1 MGHLRK
7 KQYRDMLKTIVLL
20 ALPTMFEHLLS
31 TLMQYVDTAMVG
43 RLGADATAA
52 VSTTTTI
59 TWLVNSI
66 SGAVGV
72 AILTM
77 IATGIGAG
85 RNEYVK
91 KTAAQAVLLSVTVGG
106 IITAACII
114 LSPYIPGMMGID
126 ESVRALS
133 SEYFMIISVPMV
145 LRSFS
150 IVLGSAIRATHDT
163 RMPMIINLTA
173 NGLNVVLNYLL
184 IYTAG
189 LGVRGA
195 AIATAISTALSG
207 IWMLMLFLKKDV
219 LRFDVRSLKPD
230 KDILAEA
237 WRIGFPVLA
246 TNFTSCL
253 GYVVFAGMITGMG
266 NVIFAAHSIAVTAE
280 EFFYIPG
287 YGLRNATQTLIG
299 NSYGEGD
306 HNKFK
311 LTSRISMALTVLMMC
326 ISGFL
331 LYIVARP
338 LMSVFT
344 TSQEVIDTGTMVLK
358 MVAFSE
364 PAFGILIEVEGIYY
378 GLGKTKLPFIIETL
392 SMWAVRILFT
402 YLCVNIWHL
411 SLRAVWF
418 CMIADNIL
426 KALAFTIASFIIFRK
441 KSFAAEF
448 SVIGDGSQ

>member
-1 MGHLRK
+1 MGQLRQN
-7 KQYRDMLKTIVLL
+7 QYKDMLKTIVLL

-59 TWLVNSI
+59 SWLVNSL
-66 SGAVGV
+66 SGAVGI

-77 IATGIGAG
+77 IATQIGAG
-85 RNEYVK
+85 KYDDVGR
-91 KTAAQAVLLSVTVGG
+91 TAAQAVLLSVLIGG
-106 IITAACII
+106 IITAVCVL
-114 LSPYIPGMMGID
+114 LSPYIPGWMGVD
-126 ESVRALS
+126 VSVRALS
-133 SEYFMIISVPMV
+133 SEYFMIISLPMV

-150 IVLGSAIRATHDT
+150 IILGSAIRATHDT

-195 AIATAISTALSG
+195 AIATAISTAVAGL
-207 IWMLMLFLKKDV
+207 WMLTVFLRKEV
-219 LRFDVRSLKPD
+219 LKFNAPMLKPH
-230 KDILAEA
+230 KATLMEA
-237 WRIGFPVLA
+237 ARIGFPVLA

-253 GYVVFAGMITGMG
+253 GYVVFASMITGMG

-299 NSYGEGD
+299 NSYGEGNHD
-306 HNKFK
+306 KFK

-326 ISGFL
+326 ISGLL

-344 TSQEVIDTGTMVLK
+344 TSEEVINIGTMVLK

-364 PAFGILIEVEGIYY
+364 PAFGILIEIEGIYY
-378 GLGKTKLPFIIETL
+378 GLGKTRLPFIIETV

-402 YLCVNIWHL
+402 YLCVNVWKL
-411 SLRAVWF
+411 SLRAVWL
-418 CMIADNIL
+418 CMIADNVT
-426 KALAFTIASFIIFRK
+426 KALVFMVASFIIFRR
-441 KSFAAEF
+441 KSFSEEF
-448 SVIGDGSQ
+448 IPKENQN

>member
-1 MGHLRK
+1 MGQLRK
-7 KQYRDMLKTIVLL
+7 NQYKDMLKTIVLL

-59 TWLVNSI
+59 GWLVNSI

-77 IATGIGAG
+77 IATGIGAD
-85 RNEYVK
+85 RFEYVK
-91 KTAAQAVLLSVTVGG
+91 RTAAQAVLLSVLVGG
-106 IITAACII
+106 IITLVCVF
-114 LSPYIPGMMGID
+114 LSPYIPGWMGVD
-126 ESVRALS
+126 KSVRKLS
-133 SEYFMIISVPMV
+133 SEYFMIISLPMV
-145 LRSFS
+145 FRSFS
-150 IVLGSAIRATHDT
+150 IVLGSAVRATHDT

-195 AIATAISTALSG
+195 AIATAVSTTLAG
-207 IWMLMLFLKKDV
+207 IWMLMIFLKKEV
-219 LRFDVRSLKPD
+219 LKFDIRSLKPH
-230 KDILAEA
+230 KETLMEA
-237 WRIGFPVLA
+237 GKIGFPVLA

-306 HNKFK
+306 HDKFK

-326 ISGFL
+326 LSGLL

-338 LMSVFT
+338 LMSMFS
-344 TSQEVIDTGTMVLK
+344 TSREVIDTGTMVLK

-378 GLGKTKLPFIIETL
+378 GLGKTRLPFIIETV

-402 YLCVNIWHL
+402 YLCVNVWQL
-411 SLRAVWF
+411 SLRAVWL
-418 CMIADNIL
+418 CMIADNII
-426 KALAFTIASFIIFRK
+426 KALAFTVASFIIFRK
-441 KSFAAEF
+441 KSFVKEF
-448 SVIGDGSQ
+448 GPKEITE